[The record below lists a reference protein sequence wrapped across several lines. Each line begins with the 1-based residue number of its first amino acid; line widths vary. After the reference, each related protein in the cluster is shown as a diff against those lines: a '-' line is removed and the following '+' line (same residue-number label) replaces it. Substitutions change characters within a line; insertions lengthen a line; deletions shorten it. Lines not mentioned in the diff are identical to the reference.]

1 MQIKTTTKI
10 GINAKIDINVEIDTH
25 PKINTNTKTNTN
37 MKINTN
43 QPIFDFPHTKKNF
56 NWHYASLNQSIRHED
71 GQVESNK
78 RCADP
83 PLWI

>member
-1 MQIKTTTKI
+1 
-10 GINAKIDINVEIDTH
+10 
-25 PKINTNTKTNTN
+25 
-37 MKINTN
+37 
-43 QPIFDFPHTKKNF
+43 
-56 NWHYASLNQSIRHED
+56 LNQSIRHED